1 MKVNIKHPLFSIQLD
16 DWGMTMEEV
25 NSGQNLRP
33 GIDYDPIVDAD
44 YPRYVERPII
54 YERKPVEI
62 FETSPPPKEIASAI
76 SLLKDY
82 MIEGDAAIEKHKQKV
97 RATFIKIFWMN
108 FESLHP
114 TITLIGINKK

>member
-1 MKVNIKHPLFSIQLD
+1 MQ
-16 DWGMTMEEV
+16 EV

-97 RATFIKIFWMN
+97 RTTFIKIFWMN
-108 FESLHP
+108 FESL
-114 TITLIGINKK
+114 LIGINYKWY

>member
-1 MKVNIKHPLFSIQLD
+1 MD
-16 DWGMTMEEV
+16 EV
-25 NSGQNLRP
+25 NSGQTLRP
-33 GIDYDPIVDAD
+33 GIDYDPIVDTD

-54 YERKPVEI
+54 YERKPIEI

-97 RATFIKIFWMN
+97 R
-108 FESLHP
+108 
-114 TITLIGINKK
+114 TILFHLTDTNDPRGNLAPNKSFDWYK